1 MSKVRTWLCAG
12 WASAVLMALQP
23 YPAAAQESA
32 EATQTDSQADIPD
45 AQQLGQRLYL
55 YDQAAWHATDE
66 LATSVDLGS
75 PGPLRGYL
83 VVPLDNG
90 NLSTV
95 FYAEDSEGYYE
106 FARYEVA
113 GSAVVGGAV
122 LNGDKKTRLSA
133 MLQAMAAAKAAAI
146 DEMVRQDWGSCSE
159 SSPNTL
165 ILPPDAEGTISVYFL
180 TSTTQDGVY
189 PFGGH
194 YRADIAAD
202 GSVAGARK
210 FTNSCLNMKLQTGAD
225 GVTPMILGIS
235 HLLDEEP
242 TEIHYFQSYYVPVP
256 VLVIIGKIAWVI
268 ENGVLLEKI
277 DDIGD

>member
-1 MSKVRTWLCAG
+1 MARTGTWLCAG
-12 WASAVLMALQP
+12 WTTAVMMALQP
-23 YPAAAQESA
+23 YPAAAQEPVESVQA
-32 EATQTDSQADIPD
+32 VSQADIPA
-45 AQQLGQRLYL
+45 AQQRGQRMYL

-66 LATSVDLGS
+66 LAKSVDLGA

-83 VVPLDNG
+83 VEPLDNG

-113 GSAVVGGAV
+113 GSKVVGGAV
-122 LNGDKKTRLSA
+122 LTRDEKTRLSP
-133 MLQAMAAAKAAAI
+133 MLQAMAAAKTAAI
-146 DEMVRQDWGSCSE
+146 DELIRQNWGFCSE
-159 SSPNTL
+159 SPPNTL
-165 ILPPDAEGTISVYFL
+165 ILPPDAAGVVSVYFL
-180 TSTTQDGVY
+180 TSTTEDGVY

-194 YRADIAAD
+194 FRADIAPG
-202 GSVAGARK
+202 GSVFGARK
-210 FTNSCLNMKLQTGAD
+210 FTNSCLNMQLQTGPD
-225 GVTPMILGIS
+225 GEVPLGLGIS

-242 TEIHYFQSYYVPVP
+242 TEIHYFQSYYVPAQ
-256 VLVIIGKIAWVI
+256 VLVITGKSAWLI